1 MKNIVKLVIAIVFV
15 AMCNNVSAQT
25 QKLAHISMQELI
37 TAMPEYEKAMAE
49 FQKIQDSLGK
59 NLEEL
64 QVEYRRKLDEY
75 SKNQE
80 GWTELVKQSKID
92 EIQSMERRIQAFQ
105 EGAQESLQQEYTK
118 LLQPVLEK
126 ANKAVDAV
134 AKEKGVEYV
143 ISADNQILV
152 FKAVGTL
159 DLLPAVKQHLGI
171 KN

>member
-15 AMCNNVSAQT
+15 AMCNNVSA